1 MSRKRTALLVVS
13 IFGSAMALAPSA
25 LATTHGGQG
34 LWGPSNDLTITM
46 TMFIVIAL
54 FPVIIVVFSLIQ
66 SFLDHRKHA
75 RMDAAARRDKSA
87 EWNGGW

>member
-1 MSRKRTALLVVS
+1 MSRKRAALLVLSV
-13 IFGSAMALAPSA
+13 FGSAMALAPSA
-25 LATTHGGQG
+25 LATTHAGQG
-34 LWGPSNDLTITM
+34 LWGPTNDLTITM
-46 TMFIVIAL
+46 VMFIVIAL

-75 RMDAAARRDKSA
+75 RMDAAARRRKSA

>member
-1 MSRKRTALLVVS
+1 MSRKRTALLVLS
-13 IFGSAMALAPSA
+13 IFGSVMALAPSA

-75 RMDAAARRDKSA
+75 RMDAAARRGKSA

>member
-1 MSRKRTALLVVS
+1 MSRKRTALLVLS
-13 IFGSAMALAPSA
+13 IFGSTMALAPSA

-66 SFLDHRKHA
+66 SFLDRRKHA
-75 RMDAAARRDKSA
+75 RMDAAARRGKSA